1 MDSAWPRYTLEGE
14 KRGEGG
20 GGGFPVREG
29 EGRDREKGGRRRKM
43 SRSYISITLESV
55 GGVGTTYS
63 LKEKLYHLE

>member
-1 MDSAWPRYTLEGE
+1 MGR
-14 KRGEGG
+14 RG
-20 GGGFPVREG
+20 
-29 EGRDREKGGRRRKM
+29 GGRRRKM